1 MRSPQLTFCAAVAA
15 CAVTAAPAHAGEKP
29 GAGTGT
35 VSVTPV
41 SAVPGGDVILRVTGC
56 PAAEAT
62 ALSGAFAGTVPLA
75 RVAGDLTGHARI
87 GSDAQPGTHPVT
99 VACPGADGRT
109 TKVTGTMQVSTPVA
123 PSAAGRGGA
132 RPATRETP
140 PGQADPDGKAPPAGE
155 LSSTSAV
162 GLVLAGGVLLVI
174 AGQLLRLRLRLRR
187 ERQGGTDES

>member
-29 GAGTGT
+29 GAGTET

-41 SAVPGGDVILRVTGC
+41 SAVPGGDVTLRVTGC

-75 RVAGDLTGHARI
+75 RAAGGLTGHARI
-87 GSDAQPGTHPVT
+87 SSDAQPGAHPVT
-99 VACPGADGRT
+99 VACPGTHGRT
-109 TKVTGTMQVSTPVA
+109 TQLTGTMQVSAPIA

-132 RPATRETP
+132 RPATGETP
-140 PGQADPDGKAPPAGE
+140 PGRPAPDSEAAPAGE
-155 LSSTSAV
+155 LSSTFAV
-162 GLVLAGGVLLVI
+162 GLVLAGGVVLVI